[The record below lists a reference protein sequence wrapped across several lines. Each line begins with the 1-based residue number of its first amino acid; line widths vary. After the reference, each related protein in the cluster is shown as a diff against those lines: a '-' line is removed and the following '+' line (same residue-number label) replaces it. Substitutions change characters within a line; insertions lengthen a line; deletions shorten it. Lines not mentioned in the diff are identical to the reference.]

1 MSKLPRTDNTEE
13 SFATIPDDAGSID
26 DFALSLP
33 MSAKRS
39 NSTEMKIIG
48 ARISISILQS
58 IKQARDGKF
67 KVASY
72 FRQWRQQANAFR
84 TRQNK
89 PE

>member
-1 MSKLPRTDNTEE
+1 MSKRPQSENTEE
-13 SFATIPDDAGSID
+13 YFATTTDDVGSID

-39 NSTEMKIIG
+39 NSAELKIIG

-84 TRQNK
+84 TGQNK